1 MRICWVNKTVES
13 LDLFD
18 MTLKLDR
25 SEFDDNDDNVDDD
38 DNDDYG
44 DRANNNNIGGNDGN
58 DGNGGGGSCNCNI
71 DLSIKN

>member
-1 MRICWVNKTVES
+1 MSEKSSQRAHIIRICWVNKTVES

-25 SEFDDNDDNVDDD
+25 IEFDDNDDDDDNVD

-44 DRANNNNIGGNDGN
+44 DRANDNNIGGNDGN
-58 DGNGGGGSCNCNI
+58 GGGG
-71 DLSIKN
+71 